1 MVDAK
6 AIYLWTRA
14 ERRDEEDVSIDT
26 SHTHSFSCLI
36 SAITCFCLS
45 LQSAVLVVVLVAHLQ
60 LHLQHHA
67 SLACGYGKPDG
78 RYRTLGL
85 LISTGTMF
93 HSRFV
98 QS

>member
-60 LHLQHHA
+60 LHLQLELHLSQSA
-67 SLACGYGKPDG
+67 S
-78 RYRTLGL
+78 RWGL
-85 LISTGTMF
+85 QLMQLI
-93 HSRFV
+93 
-98 QS
+98 QSIEWWYT